1 MSRIASQRRVFRE
14 MLGVLRP
21 HWRTDQALPAR
32 IERLLGGDRR
42 LGARDRRLYRELI
55 YATLRHLPWIETLL
69 DSTAGAAPP
78 RGEEPAIAERAIA
91 WLAADTPATH
101 AFRAE
106 LAGDFPPEVPASVAG
121 RAGILASRAGL
132 ASLHPLLPDW
142 FESEFPGVLDSP
154 DYDVLNSRA
163 PLWLRIQTDKPA
175 EVLDEFA
182 RLGWDAAGSPLLPG
196 AVAIRG
202 EADVVATEAY
212 KSGRVE
218 IQDLGSQLILEAV
231 GIDPGGAWLDA
242 CAGAGGKSLQ
252 LAGLLGPS
260 GRVQAHDTRPAALD
274 ELMRRSRRAGLS
286 DRIRVLASPTGPY
299 DGVLVD
305 APCSGSGT
313 WRRSPHLKWV
323 TRAADVRAFARRQL
337 ALLARFAPL
346 VQTGGRLVYST
357 CSLCRSE
364 NEEVVR
370 LFLSGHPEFAPAG
383 WAREFTGERRG
394 SSLLFRPAGHGGD
407 GFFAASLRRGSD
419 PA

>member
-1 MSRIASQRRVFRE
+1 
-14 MLGVLRP
+14 
-21 HWRTDQALPAR
+21 
-32 IERLLGGDRR
+32 
-42 LGARDRRLYRELI
+42 
-55 YATLRHLPWIETLL
+55 
-69 DSTAGAAPP
+69 
-78 RGEEPAIAERAIA
+78 
-91 WLAADTPATH
+91 
-101 AFRAE
+101 
-106 LAGDFPPEVPASVAG
+106 
-121 RAGILASRAGL
+121 
-132 ASLHPLLPDW
+132 
-142 FESEFPGVLDSP
+142 
-154 DYDVLNSRA
+154 
-163 PLWLRIQTDKPA
+163 
-175 EVLDEFA
+175 
-182 RLGWDAAGSPLLPG
+182 
-196 AVAIRG
+196 
-202 EADVVATEAY
+202 
-212 KSGRVE
+212 
-218 IQDLGSQLILEAV
+218 
-231 GIDPGGAWLDA
+231 
-242 CAGAGGKSLQ
+242 
-252 LAGLLGPS
+252 
-260 GRVQAHDTRPAALD
+260 
-274 ELMRRSRRAGLS
+274 MRRSRRAGLS